1 MRVKDG
7 ANIRGLNWRMRKAI
21 KVANNI
27 WQTYGRELV
36 ITSGLDGEHG
46 PLSLHYFGCAVDL
59 RSRYF
64 RPGEVRAVA
73 DDLQRALG
81 HDYDVVVEPTHIH
94 VEYDPDVARWP

>member
-1 MRVKDG
+1 MIIKDG

-21 KVANNI
+21 KAADTI
-27 WQTYGRELV
+27 WRGFGRELV

-64 RPGEVRAVA
+64 RQGEARKAA
-73 DDLQRALG
+73 EELQRVLG

-94 VEYDPDVARWP
+94 VEYDPELARWP